1 MAKDKERSVNP
12 AQAQRKLEKQKAL
25 KKGKAEAQAR
35 KNEKLGRRNPERIQR
50 QINDLKAIEESGGQL
65 KTGEKQT
72 LESLE
77 NDLRAV
83 KKAREALGEKAP
95 KFGSGGAGRGQQN
108 NRGRGDG
115 VLGKRR
121 RDGQERWQQESDGS
135 ETDESVRRI
144 PMPRDE
150 SPPIPRQYQQQRR
163 GTNANTEPLGE
174 GRGGGERQAHQLPT
188 KPPTPP
194 PAPEAKT
201 VYEAAP
207 AIRDLRQE
215 AVNRFIPSTVKMKQD
230 AAKGKGRLVEPEEM
244 DRLEKEGY
252 AGTGRTSGSPSA
264 VQQQGATKAPQPTD
278 ADASRLAEEEEKFNR
293 ELKTVQIEEVE
304 DEDL

>member
-12 AQAQRKLEKQKAL
+12 AQVQRKLEKQKAL
-25 KKGKAEAQAR
+25 KKSKAEALTR
-35 KNEKLGRRNPERIQR
+35 RNEKLARRNPERLQR
-50 QINDLKAIEESGGQL
+50 QIDDLKAIEESGQPL
-65 KTGEKQT
+65 KRGEKQT

-83 KKAREALGEKAP
+83 KKAREALGDKAP
-95 KFGSGGAGRGQQN
+95 SFGSTSAGRGQQN

-121 RDGQERWQQESDGS
+121 RDGQDRWKQESDGS

-144 PMPRDE
+144 PMPRDK
-150 SPPIPRQYQQQRR
+150 SPPIPRQHRPQRR
-163 GTNANTEPLGE
+163 GTDANSEPLGE
-174 GRGGGERQAHQLPT
+174 GRGGGERQQHQLPA
-188 KPPTPP
+188 KPAAPVPP
-194 PAPEAKT
+194 PEAKT

-207 AIRDLRQE
+207 AVRDLRQE
-215 AVNRFIPSTVKMKQD
+215 AVNRFMPAAVKMKQD
-230 AAKGKGRLVEPEEM
+230 AARGKGRLVEPEEM

-252 AGTGRTSGSPSA
+252 AGAGRTSGSPSA
-264 VQQQGATKAPQPTD
+264 AQQQGATNTPGPTD
-278 ADASRLAEEEEKFNR
+278 ADALRLAEEEENFNR
-293 ELKTVQIEEVE
+293 ELRTVQIEEVE

>member
-12 AQAQRKLEKQKAL
+12 AQAQRKLDKQKAL
-25 KKGKAEAQAR
+25 KKGKAEALTR
-35 KNEKLGRRNPERIQR
+35 RNEKLARRNPERLQR
-50 QINDLKAIEESGGQL
+50 QIDDLKALEESGQPL
-65 KTGEKQT
+65 RPKDKQT
-72 LESLE
+72 LETLE

-83 KKAREALGEKAP
+83 RKAREALGEKAP
-95 KFGSGGAGRGQQN
+95 SFGHGGPGRGQQN

-121 RDGQERWQQESDGS
+121 RDGQDRWKQESSGS

-144 PMPRDE
+144 PMPRDK
-150 SPPIPRQYQQQRR
+150 SPPIPRQHQQRR
-163 GTNANTEPLGE
+163 RGTDANNEPLGE
-174 GRGGGERQAHQLPT
+174 GRGGGERQPHQLPE
-188 KPPTPP
+188 KPAS
-194 PAPEAKT
+194 PAPAPAPKT

-207 AIRDLRQE
+207 AVRDLRQE
-215 AVNRFIPSTVKMKQD
+215 AVNRFIPAAVKMKQD

-252 AGTGRTSGSPSA
+252 AGASRTSGSPSA
-264 VQQQGATKAPQPTD
+264 AQQQRATHASEPKD
-278 ADASRLAEEEEKFNR
+278 VDASRLAEEEERFNR
-293 ELKTVQIEEVE
+293 ELRTVQIEEVE